1 MRNHRREK
9 LSLDQRTKDQW
20 KRRWIWEFHR
30 EKEIGEILSW
40 LLDQVLEQPELN
52 ERETLTELVR
62 EKRDE
67 Q

>member
-1 MRNHRREK
+1 M
-9 LSLDQRTKDQW
+9 DMGVPQG
-20 KRRWIWEFHR
+20 
-30 EKEIGEILSW
+30 KEIGEILSW

>member
-1 MRNHRREK
+1 MGVP
-9 LSLDQRTKDQW
+9 QG
-20 KRRWIWEFHR
+20 
-30 EKEIGEILSW
+30 KEIGEILSW